1 MEKQQEFITE
11 ECLSGSLIF
20 SHFDEPLTKKKTP
33 SKNNENCKQFVP
45 GKPLHKYH
53 LSALKQQ
60 EQYECLAA
68 LKILQSGKDPTKF
81 SASEQYKINYYN
93 VSSLNFI

>member
-1 MEKQQEFITE
+1 M
-11 ECLSGSLIF
+11 
-20 SHFDEPLTKKKTP
+20 TKAKTP
-33 SKNNENCKQFVP
+33 KKENDDFKQFVP

-81 SASEQYKINYYN
+81 SATEQYKINYYN
-93 VSSLNFI
+93 VSG